1 MPLPDVEEKVV
12 DPEGRCLG
20 PGEEGEVC
28 IRGPNV
34 MIGYYHLPHQTAEV
48 FDDEGYFKTGDMGR
62 IDADGHLY
70 ITGRIKEMLIIGGE
84 NVFPREIEEV
94 LNAHPSVHDSAVIG
108 MTDPSRGEVPLAFVE
123 LAEDADFDETA
134 LRSHCRELLAQYKV
148 PREIRLLEKLPRN
161 PTGKIMRRALSA
173 ETPTTAGAESA
184 ASENS

>member
-1 MPLPDVEEKVV
+1 MA
-12 DPEGRCLG
+12 
-20 PGEEGEVC
+20 
-28 IRGPNV
+28 
-34 MIGYYHLPHQTAEV
+34 GYYKLPEQTAAV

-108 MTDPSRGEVPLAFVE
+108 AADPSRGEVPLAFVE
-123 LAEDADFDETA
+123 TAEDAEFDETA
-134 LRSHCRELLAQYKV
+134 LRSHCREHLAQYKV
-148 PREIRLLEKLPRN
+148 PREIRLLAKLPRN

-173 ETPTTAGAESA
+173 DTPAATSGAPSAGSQP
-184 ASENS
+184 S